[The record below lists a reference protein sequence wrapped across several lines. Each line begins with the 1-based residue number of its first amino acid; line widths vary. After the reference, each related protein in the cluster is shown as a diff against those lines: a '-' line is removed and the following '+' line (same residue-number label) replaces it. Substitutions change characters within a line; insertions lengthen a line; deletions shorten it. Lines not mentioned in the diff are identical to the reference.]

1 MEDPS
6 YKQKIAEHDENF
18 AKTLEKKAITESREE
33 IKRIWIEKTRMEG
46 ELQVKLATMAAPN
59 AQIANQQAMI
69 ERTKLLD
76 SIYLKYGTKLNYLQ
90 FAIDHY

>member
-1 MEDPS
+1 
-6 YKQKIAEHDENF
+6 
-18 AKTLEKKAITESREE
+18 LEKKAITESREE

-69 ERTKLLD
+69 ERTKVLD
-76 SIYLKYGTKLNYLQ
+76 SIYLKYGTKLNYL
-90 FAIDHY
+90 

>member
-1 MEDPS
+1 
-6 YKQKIAEHDENF
+6 
-18 AKTLEKKAITESREE
+18 LEKKAITESREE

-76 SIYLKYGTKLNYLQ
+76 SIYLKYGTKLNYL
-90 FAIDHY
+90 